1 MSSSTFY
8 TTTRTFFSIDGIKK
22 KGKRRYKG
30 YSMKTTGE
38 MIRDEEIEK
47 LLVTIYENEDCND
60 PEYYIKALGDTKLSI
75 VLKKRYGIIVNHKKI
90 YRMRKEL
97 GLIRKHRKHTKHPKR
112 RPRDHEVS
120 EPNKYWEADIKFMP
134 TEKDGYVPMI
144 DIIDVR
150 DRAIVGT
157 HLGEKSKSKNFIE
170 CIKKAVEYRK
180 VDTKELTIR
189 TDNGPQFKAK
199 GTEAY
204 MEKMGIE
211 HEFGYKNNPNSQA
224 YIESHHSVI
233 EREFVQLN
241 EFEYIEDVYNA
252 YKAYIYFYHEIRPHG
267 GLGYKT
273 PNEYDEALSE
283 RGSRKGVIN
292 RAVVV
297 KK

>member
-22 KGKRRYKG
+22 KGEKRYKG

-47 LLVTIYENEDCND
+47 LLVPIYENEDCND
-60 PEYYIKALGDTKLSI
+60 PEYYIKALGDKKLSI

-204 MEKMGIE
+204 
-211 HEFGYKNNPNSQA
+211 
-224 YIESHHSVI
+224 IESHHSVI

-252 YKAYIYFYHEIRPHG
+252 YKAYIYFYHEIRPHR
-267 GLGYKT
+267 GLGYMT
-273 PNEYDEALSE
+273 PNEYDEASSE

-292 RAVVV
+292 RVVVV